1 MDTCSLKPSRYQQ
14 EVRDRDVTFH
24 VYWTTANDRNG
35 RQSQL
40 NSIHYDI
47 HIANRTMFTRRPKL
61 NLSAHTQQAH
71 LLTAGRAC
79 IPQLMRLPTGTGI
92 FIHATGCEFY
102 QHSSGGQKKVL
113 TLVCGKKCALS
124 DVSHVLR
131 TC

>member
-1 MDTCSLKPSRYQQ
+1 MIFILQIEPPNLQTVQQHLPVSLLR
-14 EVRDRDVTFH
+14 VC
-24 VYWTTANDRNG
+24 
-35 RQSQL
+35 
-40 NSIHYDI
+40 
-47 HIANRTMFTRRPKL
+47 TMFTRRSKL